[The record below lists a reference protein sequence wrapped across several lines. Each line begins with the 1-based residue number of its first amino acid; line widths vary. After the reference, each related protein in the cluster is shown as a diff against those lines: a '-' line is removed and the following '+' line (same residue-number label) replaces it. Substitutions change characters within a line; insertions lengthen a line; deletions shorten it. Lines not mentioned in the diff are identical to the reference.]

1 MKNSQKFKLKLLTTK
16 VSYTLTSL
24 LIIYIFTK
32 YIISE
37 LTPLVDKRIVFT
49 LYILVVLSILIIL
62 LYLITQ
68 YNNYSQ
74 EEKNKIYYDLDNNTE
89 KIFKKFGLYI
99 TKNYIVCLGS
109 KLNIFKLFVVP
120 IKDIDAI
127 DTSKDSRYYYRNK
140 KDKRKPSILSFIKS
154 SIKTDIMYGNNEV
167 YVLNIISNK
176 KIYSITT
183 AYVLNKRKLK
193 QIDEIA
199 NYICNKYKDIDYI

>member
-37 LTPLVDKRIVFT
+37 LTPLVDKWIVFT

-99 TKNYIVCLGS
+99 TKNYIGCLGS

-127 DTSKDSRYYYRNK
+127 DTNGDSRYYYRNK
-140 KDKRKPSILSFIKS
+140 KVKKKASILFFIKA
-154 SIKTDIMYGNNEV
+154 SIKTEMMYGNSEI

-176 KIYSITT
+176 KVYSITT
-183 AYVLNKRKLK
+183 SYILNKRKLK
-193 QIDEIA
+193 QMDEVA
-199 NYICNKYKDIDYI
+199 DYICNKYKDIDYI

>member
-24 LIIYIFTK
+24 LIIYIFAK

-37 LTPLVDKRIVFT
+37 LTPLVDKWIVFT

-62 LYLITQ
+62 LCLITQ

-140 KDKRKPSILSFIKS
+140 KVKKKASILFFIKA
-154 SIKTDIMYGNNEV
+154 SIKTEMMYGNSEI

-176 KIYSITT
+176 KVYSITT
-183 AYVLNKRKLK
+183 SYILNKRKLK
-193 QIDEIA
+193 QMDEVA
-199 NYICNKYKDIDYI
+199 DYICNKYKDIDYI

>member
-37 LTPLVDKRIVFT
+37 LTPLVDKWIVFT

-140 KDKRKPSILSFIKS
+140 KVKKKASILFFIKA
-154 SIKTDIMYGNNEV
+154 SIKTEMMYGNSEI

-176 KIYSITT
+176 KVYSITT
-183 AYVLNKRKLK
+183 SYILNKRKLK
-193 QIDEIA
+193 QMDEVA
-199 NYICNKYKDIDYI
+199 DYICNKYKDIDYI

>member
-24 LIIYIFTK
+24 LIIYIIVK

-37 LTPLVDKRIVFT
+37 LTPLDDKWIVFT

-62 LYLITQ
+62 LCLITQ

-140 KDKRKPSILSFIKS
+140 KVKKKASILFFIKA
-154 SIKTDIMYGNNEV
+154 SIKTEMMYGNSEI

-176 KIYSITT
+176 KVYSITT
-183 AYVLNKRKLK
+183 SYILNKRKLK
-193 QIDEIA
+193 QMDEVA
-199 NYICNKYKDIDYI
+199 DYICNKYKDIDYI